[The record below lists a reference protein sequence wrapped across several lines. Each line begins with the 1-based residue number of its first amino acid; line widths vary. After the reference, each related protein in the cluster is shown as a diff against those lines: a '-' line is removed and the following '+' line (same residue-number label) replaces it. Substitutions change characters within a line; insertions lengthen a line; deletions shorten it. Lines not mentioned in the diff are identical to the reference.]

1 MTVSYNLILEAFTR
15 AWGSEFH
22 VLTLTKTMLNKGVI
36 DVNQS
41 LSKLWKYKKYSD
53 IDSLERIK
61 LKLKGVICSK
71 EVCVR
76 TTVSVYRPKGAKPDK
91 RGDPRFW
98 PYGLSR
104 VANQNDKL
112 AIFIVNK
119 TAVMVVMNIELDP
132 KKVINEVNS
141 VLD

>member
-1 MTVSYNLILEAFTR
+1 
-15 AWGSEFH
+15 
-22 VLTLTKTMLNKGVI
+22 
-36 DVNQS
+36 
-41 LSKLWKYKKYSD
+41 
-53 IDSLERIK
+53 
-61 LKLKGVICSK
+61 
-71 EVCVR
+71 
-76 TTVSVYRPKGAKPDK
+76 
-91 RGDPRFW
+91 
-98 PYGLSR
+98 